1 MKKVGG
7 GGGLYSNEMAQIK
20 YDKNQEINSLYIP
33 IPKFRKKLI
42 PTIFF
47 FQSPFAQT
55 NLMPAKLFN
64 FDQDFR
70 HWSGVSIFAFEK
82 VSAGWALEI
91 FRIYIRTNQFNACK
105 TTTTTKKPKQQ
116 QQQQQ
121 QQKQQQQQQNF
132 TKLFARK

>member
-1 MKKVGG
+1 
-7 GGGLYSNEMAQIK
+7 
-20 YDKNQEINSLYIP
+20 
-33 IPKFRKKLI
+33 
-42 PTIFF
+42 
-47 FQSPFAQT
+47 
-55 NLMPAKLFN
+55 MPAKLFN

-105 TTTTTKKPKQQ
+105 TTTTTTKKPKQQ

-121 QQKQQQQQQNF
+121 KQQQQQQQNF

>member
-1 MKKVGG
+1 MRWHK
-7 GGGLYSNEMAQIK
+7 LNMIK
-20 YDKNQEINSLYIP
+20 TRKSTLCIP

-121 QQKQQQQQQNF
+121 QQQKQQQQQQNF